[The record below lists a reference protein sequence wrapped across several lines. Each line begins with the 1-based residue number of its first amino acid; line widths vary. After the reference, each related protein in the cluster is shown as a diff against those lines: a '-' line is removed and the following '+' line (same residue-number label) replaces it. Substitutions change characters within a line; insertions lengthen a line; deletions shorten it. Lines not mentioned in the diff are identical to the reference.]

1 MKQIISRKT
10 KIVIILS
17 TVVMLVFPC
26 LIRINPPIRMAI
38 PAAIREQTRPQQM
51 IFANG
56 QFFLRSA
63 FFLFFSSIRF
73 LKNEH
78 ILLFATIFLIFN
90 KKKFT
95 YDGI

>member
-17 TVVMLVFPC
+17 TVVILVFPC
-26 LIRINPPIRMAI
+26 LIRINPSIRMAI
-38 PAAIREQTRPQQM
+38 PAATRERTRPQKM

-63 FFLFFSSIRF
+63 FFRFF
-73 LKNEH
+73 
-78 ILLFATIFLIFN
+78 LLFDF
-90 KKKFT
+90 
-95 YDGI
+95 